1 MKLYEQ
7 EQKKQAVLNEVWVIA
22 SDDGF
27 NSRMYRSK
35 SKGRK
40 DCYTFNLS
48 EARKCTKLE
57 AQKTAAIMTQR
68 SKTGRV
74 WFGLRIK

>member
-1 MKLYEQ
+1 M
-7 EQKKQAVLNEVWVIA
+7 LNEVWIIA
-22 SDDGF
+22 SDDGI

-40 DCYTFNLS
+40 DCYTFSLS

-57 AQKTAAIMTQR
+57 DQKTAAIMTQR
-68 SKTGRV
+68 SKVGRI